1 MFCGGDVMLN
11 LPASTIFN
19 RRIPKQK
26 FYTNLP
32 VSSKVVRLF
41 TDQIDSIYWAHKLAP
56 DTINVES
63 GTSVL
68 EIQILQI
75 RLKTE
80 SLDESV
86 ITLIDREIPYHL
98 VFVVCY
104 QDYAQLWIAYKEE
117 AKNREDKYKVNRY
130 YKTEWMP
137 LEKLSLKLEGIN
149 LDQIYES
156 FILQIAGS
164 ELEKYEEEDLKDAID
179 RSEATERLKTAI
191 TRLEKQIIREKQ
203 YNRQV
208 RLHGELRRLQEELR
222 MLERRR
228 A

>member
-1 MFCGGDVMLN
+1 MLN
-11 LPASTIFN
+11 LPASTIFS

-32 VSSKVVRLF
+32 VSSRLVRLF

-56 DTINVES
+56 DTINVEA

-86 ITLIDREIPYHL
+86 ITLIDRNSIS
-98 VFVVCY
+98 FGIVVCY

-117 AKNREDKYKVNRY
+117 AKNRRTSIKS
-130 YKTEWMP
+130 T
-137 LEKLSLKLEGIN
+137 G
-149 LDQIYES
+149 
-156 FILQIAGS
+156 
-164 ELEKYEEEDLKDAID
+164 
-179 RSEATERLKTAI
+179 I
-191 TRLEKQIIREKQ
+191 TRPSGCL
-203 YNRQV
+203 
-208 RLHGELRRLQEELR
+208 
-222 MLERRR
+222 
-228 A
+228 

>member
-104 QDYAQLWIAYKEE
+104 QDHGQ
-117 AKNREDKYKVNRY
+117 
-130 YKTEWMP
+130 P
-137 LEKLSLKLEGIN
+137 LSPYNCVKLVSPWNKRSHFLCPSVRMKL
-149 LDQIYES
+149 QP
-156 FILQIAGS
+156 
-164 ELEKYEEEDLKDAID
+164 
-179 RSEATERLKTAI
+179 
-191 TRLEKQIIREKQ
+191 
-203 YNRQV
+203 
-208 RLHGELRRLQEELR
+208 
-222 MLERRR
+222 
-228 A
+228 